1 MDDIRTRLLL
11 GDELS
16 QLQLNTIAV
25 VGLGRVGSY
34 MLETLSRIGFK
45 RFIVIDSGVLS
56 DNFNALYSGENISK
70 AEAAKKRIDDINE
83 DAEVIAYSTPYN
95 KNMLKSA
102 DIIANT
108 LPAPYCFNVMR
119 DAKEMGINIITGY
132 NLKFGYDP
140 KEIKLK
146 KLKQITSV
154 FPELIPLDKEGFSNE
169 KILFSEQKEDKIYY
183 PSLSGLVFSAELVGA
198 LIAAKSKS

>member
-1 MDDIRTRLLL
+1 ML

-16 QLQLNTIAV
+16 KLQLKTIAIA
-25 VGLGRVGSY
+25 GLGRVGSY

-45 RFIVIDSGVLS
+45 RFIVIDNGFLS
-56 DNFNALYSGENISK
+56 DRFNALYSGENISK

-83 DAEVIAYSTPYN
+83 DAEVVAFSGAYN
-95 KNMLKSA
+95 KEMLKGA

-108 LPAPYCFNVMR
+108 LPKPFCFDLIA
-119 DAKEMGINIITGY
+119 DAKEIGIDVITGY
-132 NLKFGYDP
+132 NLKYAYDP

-154 FPELIPLDKEGFSNE
+154 FPEFIPLEKKGFSNE
-169 KILFSEQKEDKIYY
+169 KILYSEQTEEKVYY

-198 LIAAKSKS
+198 LIGAKAEG